1 MPHVPGHTANGNQVN
16 TTNGNGNGNGNIDI
30 TPMPETS
37 PEGNKFTQPEQTT
50 STTYKIVD
58 TNQLYNGL
66 VVNLGGNNYTTKGG
80 AYEGIFSKLLTVASE
95 RDLNTQ
101 DFRNRT
107 PRTQRNRRELLPG
120 TRNVGSAGD
129 GGGIVIDDPMAPDP
143 QAGQGGG
150 GLGGGQY

>member
-1 MPHVPGHTANGNQVN
+1 MPHIPGHTANGNQVN
-16 TTNGNGNGNGNIDI
+16 TTNGNGNGNIDI

-37 PEGNKFTQPEQTT
+37 PEGNRFTQPQQEQQI

-101 DFRNRT
+101 NFRNRT
-107 PRTQRNRRELLPG
+107 PQTQRN
-120 TRNVGSAGD
+120 VGGV
-129 GGGIVIDDPMAPDP
+129 GNNGGIVIDDPMAPDP
-143 QAGQGGG
+143 RAGQGGG

>member
-37 PEGNKFTQPEQTT
+37 PEGNRFTQPQQEQQI

-107 PRTQRNRRELLPG
+107 PRTQRNRREVLPG
-120 TRNVGSAGD
+120 TRNVGGVGD
-129 GGGIVIDDPMAPDP
+129 NGGIVIDDPMGQDP

-150 GLGGGQY
+150 QY